1 MKLNNKSKYLM
12 ESLLDEYKNLKMKE
26 NIYLHKDNF
35 YLKILNQLLEADES
49 FKLNKNHIIL
59 TENENINNIGIKK
72 SKYVPDSIIDYSSK
86 NDYIKLTYKF
96 IVSSKVYNIHFI
108 IYERNNKKIK
118 KIEKYIR
125 KIYVWLYIIGQ
136 YSDSNCGNIL
146 DIYINLID
154 KEKKLPKE
162 VKKTLSSEHINS
174 AVTTSCT
181 AIGDILIYREE
192 EWFKV
197 FIHETFHILGV
208 DFSSMNCIVINKKM
222 EKIFN
227 INSEFNIYESY
238 TEFWATILN
247 SLLSSYFLVDKENI
261 TTIKKFQEKY
271 LLYIDFFIEF
281 ERFFSLFQC
290 VKVLNHIGLSYNNI
304 IESKDSYKKSLYK
317 EKTNIFAYYILKCVL
332 LYNYNDFIKWC
343 QENNKNTLFFVKTHI
358 NLSRLYEFIEK
369 KYKKIIFLNDMKKT
383 ETIFK
388 NKKSN
393 KELYETL
400 RMTIIEI

>member
-1 MKLNNKSKYLM
+1 
-12 ESLLDEYKNLKMKE
+12 
-26 NIYLHKDNF
+26 
-35 YLKILNQLLEADES
+35 
-49 FKLNKNHIIL
+49 
-59 TENENINNIGIKK
+59 
-72 SKYVPDSIIDYSSK
+72 
-86 NDYIKLTYKF
+86 
-96 IVSSKVYNIHFI
+96 
-108 IYERNNKKIK
+108 
-118 KIEKYIR
+118 
-125 KIYVWLYIIGQ
+125 
-136 YSDSNCGNIL
+136 
-146 DIYINLID
+146 
-154 KEKKLPKE
+154 
-162 VKKTLSSEHINS
+162 
-174 AVTTSCT
+174 
-181 AIGDILIYREE
+181 
-192 EWFKV
+192 
-197 FIHETFHILGV
+197 
-208 DFSSMNCIVINKKM
+208 MNCIVINKKM

-290 VKVLNHIGLSYNNI
+290 VKVLNHMGLSYNNI